1 ELPLLLSSS
10 LRLSLFHLLSFPI
23 FASLQRGHFAQA
35 SQMSLLLAEIGV
47 KEGLDQI
54 PSDCWSYGPASHTKN
69 IHVIVL
75 DSLLRREV
83 VVDQRRANASD
94 FVRADRS
101 AHTAAAYC
109 AAGSLS
115 RGAPRLARR
124 QDVVGFFFALP
135 QPMIAKITPLIPRLA
150 EPFNLFFLQTNPAVI
165 GSNSNSHTFT

>member
-1 ELPLLLSSS
+1 
-10 LRLSLFHLLSFPI
+10 
-23 FASLQRGHFAQA
+23 
-35 SQMSLLLAEIGV
+35 MSLLLAEIGV

-101 AHTAAAYC
+101 AHTAAADC
-109 AAGSLS
+109 DAALDFLS
-115 RGAPRLARR
+115 GHRLSQR
-124 QDVVGFFFALP
+124 QDVVGIVIGLA
-135 QPMIAKITPLIPRLA
+135 QPMIAEINHLMSRFA
-150 EPFNLFFLQTNPAVI
+150 EPCVQFFFPSKPALI